1 MIRLLGAALLLFGA
15 LLAGQ
20 ALTGLLRRKRAVLRE
35 LRGFVEMLQAELLQR
50 GTPLPELFAR
60 QADRRGL
67 LWEPVR
73 DCGRT
78 LARGIP
84 ADRAM
89 EPLLKVL
96 ETGEALPE
104 AAAALGELSRALGKY
119 DAGTQ
124 AERCKQVCA
133 RLEEQEK
140 RLWTTLTEKGRLSRA
155 LSFSAGAVL
164 ALMLW

>member
-1 MIRLLGAALLLFGA
+1 
-15 LLAGQ
+15 
-20 ALTGLLRRKRAVLRE
+20 
-35 LRGFVEMLQAELLQR
+35 
-50 GTPLPELFAR
+50 
-60 QADRRGL
+60 
-67 LWEPVR
+67 
-73 DCGRT
+73 
-78 LARGIP
+78 
-84 ADRAM
+84 M
-89 EPLLKVL
+89 ESLLKVL

-104 AAAALGELSRALGKY
+104 AAAVLGELSRALGKY

-140 RLWTTLTEKGRLSRA
+140 RLWTTLTEKGRLYRA

>member
-1 MIRLLGAALLLFGA
+1 MIRLLGAALLLLSA

-20 ALTGLLRRKRAVLRE
+20 AFTGLLRRKRAVLRE
-35 LRGFVEMLQAELLQR
+35 LRGFVEMMQAELLQR

-73 DCGRT
+73 DCGRA
-78 LARGIP
+78 LACGIP
-84 ADRAM
+84 AERAM
-89 EPLLKVL
+89 EPLLKAL
-96 ETGEALPE
+96 EDGEALPE
-104 AAAALGELSRALGKY
+104 AAAAMGELSRALGKY

-124 AERCKQVCA
+124 AERCKQICA

-140 RLWTTLTEKGRLSRA
+140 QLWTALKEKGRLYRA
-155 LSFSAGAVL
+155 LSFSAGAAL

>member
-20 ALTGLLRRKRAVLRE
+20 AFTGLLRRKRAVLRE
-35 LRGFVEMLQAELLQR
+35 LRGFVEMMQAELLQR

-73 DCGRT
+73 DCGRA
-78 LARGIP
+78 LACGIP
-84 ADRAM
+84 AERAM
-89 EPLLKVL
+89 EPLRKAL
-96 ETGEALPE
+96 EDGEALPE
-104 AAAALGELSRALGKY
+104 AAAAMGELSRALGKY

-124 AERCKQVCA
+124 AERCKQICA

-140 RLWTTLTEKGRLSRA
+140 QLWTALKEKGRLYRA

>member
-1 MIRLLGAALLLFGA
+1 MIRLLGAALLLLGA

-35 LRGFVEMLQAELLQR
+35 LRGFVETLQAELLQR

-60 QADRRGL
+60 QADRQGL

-73 DCGRT
+73 DCGKA
-78 LARGIP
+78 LARG
-84 ADRAM
+84 AM
-89 EPLLKVL
+89 EPLLETLK
-96 ETGEALPE
+96 TGEALPE

-124 AERCKQVCA
+124 AERCLQTCA

-140 RLWTTLTEKGRLSRA
+140 QLWTTLTEKGRLYRA